1 MKKLTVLMM
10 VVLLPGL
17 LLGCQR
23 MRHLV
28 RDDSCDVKAPYHLA
42 HSTPLIRSPDG
53 LPTANTRNGL
63 KVPEKPE
70 IASAAPPFSGCLDQ
84 APKFYATVDS
94 TAAKKSA
101 VAPVARPHNEDDS
114 ANLAK

>member
-1 MKKLTVLMM
+1 MKKLTALMM
-10 VVLLPGL
+10 VVVLPGL

-42 HSTPLIRSPDG
+42 HSTPLIRSADG
-53 LPTANTRNGL
+53 LPTAKTRNGL

-70 IASAAPPFSGCLDQ
+70 LASLAPPVKGCLDQ
-84 APKFYATVDS
+84 APKFYATVDPMG
-94 TAAKKSA
+94 AKKPA
-101 VAPVARPHNEDDS
+101 ARPVSVPDAQNKSSKSVE
-114 ANLAK
+114 